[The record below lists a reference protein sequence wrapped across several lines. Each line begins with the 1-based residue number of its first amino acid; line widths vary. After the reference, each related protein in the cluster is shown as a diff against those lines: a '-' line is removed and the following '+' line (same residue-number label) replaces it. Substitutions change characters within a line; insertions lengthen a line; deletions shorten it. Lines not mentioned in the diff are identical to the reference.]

1 MSLESG
7 LSGHHPGSQ
16 VDLEGDNIPPL
27 SESIT
32 DFLGTQEFVLLD
44 AFLHIRSKVEDIV
57 LAPFSILLY
66 DGKSVFPSEDE
77 NVKGSL
83 LCSRIHG
90 RMAEVVI
97 KTDTSSLELEFLS
110 LDDLEHA
117 VIHMVT
123 SLKKVI
129 PNSSPGDL
137 LQNAS
142 PILLG
147 EIQGIL
153 DSLEEMLKENQGPC
167 GGFSKIYAALCDYS
181 GLPFRQEIQ
190 WDVDNIYQ
198 NQECREFNLLDF
210 NHLQSQ
216 DLALSVAGL
225 SYNQWF
231 TRLHCKDFKLSLDI
245 LEQILHVLSK
255 SVTLEELVLE
265 NCGLKVDFAQEMAQ
279 VLHDHPDSALNT
291 IDLSGNLL
299 EDRGIIALSQVFE
312 QHIKNLRSLSLARTS
327 LSQKGMVALLQSLVS
342 NELFKTSLC
351 HLDLSGNPGCL
362 ATEGAAATLFDALAA
377 GCCKSLVHLNLSKNV
392 YSRKK
397 NRNVPL
403 GVSTFF
409 SKASALQYVSLAG
422 TKLPSEALRACLQ
435 GLAYNTQLS
444 DLHLDVSSCELRS
457 AGAQVIQDLVADA
470 SSISDLNLSDNGFDS
485 DMVTLVLAISRSRSV
500 RHVALGKNFNIRS
513 KETLVDTLHRIV
525 QLTQDDDCSVKSVSV
540 AESRLKWGSS
550 ILLDSLGSRSTCL
563 VALDISGNAMGD
575 FGAKMLAKALSVNTT
590 LRTLIWDR
598 NNTTLGGFFDVSRA
612 LERNFTLKTMPL
624 PMYDVAQAYRNHPE
638 KMEEV
643 VHKIQS
649 CLTRNLIQDTVP
661 KKGSQLQPDTTASSS
676 EQTVKDACQSVQK
689 HIEMLNSV
697 QDVEVKAEI
706 LWAEEAVKDAN
717 LSIGAE
723 MPFFSCWQEV
733 CQAESQCGVVVR
745 HAGQRLG
752 VLGSVPDSQ
761 ILPILHEAGSSSQQ
775 SSRLQQKL
783 ESLVEEICQTC
794 SREIQATVQAKLEAT
809 QNLCPKILQKTG
821 FWDHLICSMPEKAA
835 PDQLLMEV
843 YGKFTEIQL
852 SVTKAMAHA
861 IIDKTLEEL
870 TTIQGKLAKNLS
882 KRAKE
887 LQMENADWNIL
898 QQTQGNFQE
907 AAKEAFQSKKY
918 KIAARWKPDYSTS
931 HQPTVGLNSLLELDF
946 KVEAEDNKIGTPQ
959 AELSLSRASTKSRP
973 ASTKDAEAGSRL
985 LPRTAPTSAQ
995 SLMDLPIAGEKL
1007 EHYTRDR
1014 PRPNRRN
1021 RQPPSKPN
1029 QCEGNVITAWIIK
1042 RGKILLPLTPHL
1054 ASEVEAM
1061 GSSPG
1066 FTVSGLGWRLDGA
1079 RRLLP
1084 CNAELSK
1091 TQAPARLFGAST
1103 QYMHDIHTGM
1113 ATMALSDVLVQPP
1126 VRENDEDRSIAR
1138 LDEGLDEFFTKKVI
1152 HEHLPPV
1159 SLESSLAASISSGSR
1174 TFKKKIGHFFAF
1186 KKPKSSRGTR
1196 PEKEPE
1202 GSPSAAWGRKL
1213 MISDILK
1220 APSKASESTKA
1231 LSKSE
1236 EGGLAVESRGYLEQS
1251 QTPDSA
1257 RRARP
1262 KYSREGKSQSLIL
1275 LSGEDEEGLGVRHE
1289 KKRPFERSDGEL
1301 PSSFEQRVHVMLHR
1315 IGVTKVLSS
1324 EGKKKQSKDGEIKKA
1339 GSDGEWQLI
1348 ALLPAVHPFIRFAAC
1363 TRGYRGLLNR
1373 VSSLLF
1379 EVTHTFHVHSPTDV
1393 AGRTGTEPNGGSS
1406 EGRLCWKALG
1416 KQLNAELQGKCSE
1429 ISSSPRKALAMQ
1441 EPASPREQK
1450 ERESWSSSLPRT
1462 GKSTA
1467 DPHPVRRTSK
1477 AEGESFTE
1485 LQNSYADVNTIAG
1498 DNQLKPKPRLKPVA
1512 NRRAMSVHEEQLRD
1526 QACAAELHLGLA
1538 KFEEQEPNT
1547 ERFTKVY
1554 CTLTEALGC
1563 YEAIYSEKKKMAVQT
1578 TLEAYFKKATPVRS
1592 PILKWKIKPKSLLEP
1607 DTAALSEF
1615 PDMLPQERNMAVTQ
1629 SKPRAK
1635 MEEELQQALE
1645 HTLENAQNTA
1655 LDQRTA
1661 VPFAK
1666 SHTQE
1671 H

>member
-1 MSLESG
+1 MAASRE
-7 LSGHHPGSQ
+7 
-16 VDLEGDNIPPL
+16 IPAEL
-27 SESIT
+27 HESIT

-57 LAPFSILLY
+57 LVLMPWRALVILAKLPVKVYFSFSFLAVQMI
-66 DGKSVFPSEDE
+66 
-77 NVKGSL
+77 
-83 LCSRIHG
+83 
-90 RMAEVVI
+90 RMGEANQVVI

-362 ATEGAAATLFDALAA
+362 ATEGAAATALFSFLSQPHALGHLDLSGTDCALDVLFDALAA

-717 LSIGAE
+717 LSIG
-723 MPFFSCWQEV
+723 
-733 CQAESQCGVVVR
+733 
-745 HAGQRLG
+745 
-752 VLGSVPDSQ
+752 

-1029 QCEGNVITAWIIK
+1029 
-1042 RGKILLPLTPHL
+1042 
-1054 ASEVEAM
+1054 
-1061 GSSPG
+1061 
-1066 FTVSGLGWRLDGA
+1066 
-1079 RRLLP
+1079 
-1084 CNAELSK
+1084 
-1091 TQAPARLFGAST
+1091 
-1103 QYMHDIHTGM
+1103 
-1113 ATMALSDVLVQPP
+1113 VQPP

-1339 GSDGEWQLI
+1339 GSDGDIVDCSTESPPCSLKSRTHSMSTD
-1348 ALLPAVHPFIRFAAC
+1348 PSVH
-1363 TRGYRGLLNR
+1363 
-1373 VSSLLF
+1373 V
-1379 EVTHTFHVHSPTDV
+1379 SPTDV

-1526 QACAAELHLGLA
+1526 QACAAELHHA
-1538 KFEEQEPNT
+1538 KPPLCLQ
-1547 ERFTKVY
+1547 
-1554 CTLTEALGC
+1554 
-1563 YEAIYSEKKKMAVQT
+1563 
-1578 TLEAYFKKATPVRS
+1578 RS